1 MALTWLQRVELA
13 LFAAAFLCGAVAAAA
28 VTRTQVRL
36 RGGPALGPS
45 RLALGTGR
53 GSFTE
58 LGTEKSQTCLLA
70 RGAGHAEPIR
80 VQDKPGSFGGS
91 CPLYGVAAL
100 NGSSLAL
107 SHPSA
112 PSLCHFVSRASGLL
126 ALYCLLLLLFW
137 VYSSCIED
145 SHRGSIGLRIALAIS
160 AIAIFLILVSAC
172 ILRFGTS
179 SLCNSIISLNHTI
192 SCSEAQKSSWTP
204 PGTAVQF
211 YSNLQ
216 NAETS
221 SWVNLVLW
229 CLALMLQVVQCKSS
243 HPRAQL

>member
-28 VTRTQVRL
+28 LTRTQ
-36 RGGPALGPS
+36 
-45 RLALGTGR
+45 
-53 GSFTE
+53 
-58 LGTEKSQTCLLA
+58 
-70 RGAGHAEPIR
+70 
-80 VQDKPGSFGGS
+80 GSFGGS

-107 SHPSA
+107 SRPSA
-112 PSLCHFVSRASGLL
+112 PSLCHFVAGASGLL

-145 SHRGSIGLRIALAIS
+145 AHRGSIGLRIALVIS
-160 AIAIFLILVSAC
+160 AVAVFLTLVSAC

-179 SLCNSIISLNHTI
+179 SLCNSIISLNRTR
-192 SCSEAQKSSWTP
+192 SCSEAQKSAWTP

-229 CLALMLQVVQCKSS
+229 CLALMLQVVQCKSQATPERS
-243 HPRAQL
+243 SETDALIG

>member
-1 MALTWLQRVELA
+1 MALSWPQRVELV

-28 VTRTQVRL
+28 LTRTQ
-36 RGGPALGPS
+36 
-45 RLALGTGR
+45 
-53 GSFTE
+53 GSF
-58 LGTEKSQTCLLA
+58 S
-70 RGAGHAEPIR
+70 
-80 VQDKPGSFGGS
+80 GS

-112 PSLCHFVSRASGLL
+112 PSLCYFVAGASGLL

-145 SHRGSIGLRIALAIS
+145 SHRGPLGLRIALAIS
-160 AIAIFLILVSAC
+160 ALAAFLLLVTAC

-179 SLCNSIISLNHTI
+179 CLCKSIISLSAVT
-192 SCSEAQKSSWTP
+192 SCPEAQKISWTP

-211 YSNLQ
+211 YSNLH
-216 NAETS
+216 NAETA

-229 CLALMLQVVQCKSS
+229 CVILVLQAVQWKMETAPCPPLAKRDSEWSS
-243 HPRAQL
+243 ETDALFGPRPPHY